1 MIQSTHL
8 LLFAYIVG
16 MMMMM
21 MMNDVSNISITYVFT
36 QIT

>member
-16 MMMMM
+16 MM